1 MRVVPPYRRLG
12 QALPRRMRWTRQ
24 RPPTRRRVPRLY
36 RPEGRRIVRPS
47 ARVSLLHLASTVGL
61 IVVVWAVG
69 TLFQTFF
76 AARVYPHITIDHV
89 PVGGMTREDAIA
101 ALNDTETARV
111 HQPIFV
117 RVGAQSFQVTPAR
130 FGTRYDVVAAVD
142 RALAFGH
149 AGTPLVDG
157 WSEVSTIARG
167 ANLPLTG
174 TYDRGAIVRFLD
186 NVERKTHVAP
196 LSAVVG
202 VRGVQPVILR
212 DPMPGQRLDVAGAMA
227 TLSRVV
233 DTHDAAAVTLPLLQA
248 NSALGYPEANAALAQ
263 ARALLAAPI
272 TFQYTA
278 QNRWNLTP
286 DNIARLLSFTPQC
299 RAQSC
304 RFILSID
311 AARLAQTFQ
320 RGGVSRAVESPPS
333 PATYQFYFSSN
344 GPVVNVVADSS
355 GTIINTVSAANLVL
369 QQAAIPPGSPR
380 VVTLP
385 TNTTHASF
393 TTQDAENLNFAVNV
407 GSSASTDVLSPARTS
422 TLGAAQLHNLD
433 VAGSLVNTRQAPPV
447 VQPGQTVDLSAL
459 VGPLDATNAYSA
471 GLNTVDAHNITGIN
485 GGVEQF
491 ASAVLAA
498 AYDAGLPI
506 VQRDHYPYLT
516 VFTPP
521 GLDAVL
527 GDPTPTPTPT
537 PATARK
543 GARGRPVHVPDL
555 VFRNTTG
562 HALLIQVY
570 IDSSQTVRGVYLFN
584 ARGYA
589 PARQQSAAGYDVTDN
604 GGPLITLN
612 PDGSVDV
619 VRSRTITVNG
629 RSTTDSMSGHYTSLD
644 P

>member
-61 IVVVWAVG
+61 IAVVWALG
-69 TLFQTFF
+69 ALFQAFF
-76 AARVYPHITIDHV
+76 AARIYPHITIDHV

-101 ALNDTETARV
+101 ALNDTETARI

-117 RVGAQSFQVTPAR
+117 QVGAQSFQVTPAQ
-130 FGTRYDVVAAVD
+130 FGTRYDVAAAVD

-174 TYDRGAIVRFLD
+174 TYDQGAIARFLG
-186 NVERKTHVAP
+186 NVEHKTHVTP

-212 DPMPGQRLDVAGAMA
+212 DPVPGQQLDVEGAMV

-278 QNRWNLTP
+278 QNRWDLTP

-299 RAQSC
+299 RARSC
-304 RFILSID
+304 RFNLSID
-311 AARLAQTFQ
+311 ATKLSQAFQ
-320 RGGVSRAVESPPS
+320 RGRVSKAVESPPS
-333 PATYQFYFSSN
+333 PATYQLYFLAD
-344 GPVVNVVADSS
+344 GTPEVNVLADSS

-369 QQAAIPPGSPR
+369 QQAAVPPGSPR

-385 TNTTHASF
+385 TKTTHASF
-393 TTQDAENLNFAVNV
+393 TTGDAKGLDFARNV
-407 GSSASTDVLSPARTS
+407 GSSASTDVLSPARTA

-447 VQPGQTVDLSAL
+447 VLPGGTFDLLAL
-459 VGPLDATNAYSA
+459 VGPLKATNAYSA

-491 ASAVLAA
+491 ASAMLAA

-516 VFTPP
+516 ISTPP

-527 GDPTPTPTPT
+527 GDRTTNPTI
-537 PATARK
+537 ARK
-543 GARGRPVHVPDL
+543 GAKGGQVHVPDL
-555 VFRNTTG
+555 VFRNTTS
-562 HALLIQVY
+562 HAMLIQVY
-570 IDSSQTVRGVYLFN
+570 IDNSQTVRGVYLFN
-584 ARGYA
+584 APGYA
-589 PARQQSAAGYDVTDN
+589 PSRQQSADSYDVTDN
-604 GGPLITLN
+604 GGPLIILN

-629 RSTTDSMSGHYTSLD
+629 HSTTDSMSGHYTSLD

>member
-24 RPPTRRRVPRLY
+24 RPPTRRRIPRLY
-36 RPEGRRIVRPS
+36 RPKGRRIVRPS

-61 IVVVWAVG
+61 IAVVWSVG
-69 TLFQTFF
+69 ALFQGFF
-76 AARVYPHITIDHV
+76 AARIYPHIAIDHI

-117 RVGAQSFQVTPAR
+117 QVGAQSFQVTPAQ
-130 FGTRYDVVAAVD
+130 FGTRYDVAAAVD

-149 AGTPLVDG
+149 AGSPFVSG
-157 WSEVSTIARG
+157 WSEVSTMARG
-167 ANLPLTG
+167 ANLPLSG
-174 TYDRGAIVRFLD
+174 TYDQGAIARFLSD
-186 NVERKTHVAP
+186 IERKTHVAP

-212 DPMPGQRLDVAGAMA
+212 DPVPGQQLDVAGAAA

-233 DTHDAAAVTLPLLQA
+233 DTHDAAAVTLPLLRA
-248 NSALGYPEANAALAQ
+248 DSALGYPEANAALAQ
-263 ARALLAAPI
+263 AHALLAAPI

-278 QNRWNLTP
+278 QNTWSLTP
-286 DNIARLLSFTPQC
+286 DNIARLLSFSPQC

-304 RFILSID
+304 HFTLSID
-311 AARLAQTFQ
+311 AARLAQAFQ
-320 RGGVSRAVESPPS
+320 RGDVSKAVEIPPS
-333 PATYQFYFSSN
+333 PATYQFYFATD
-344 GPVVNVVADSS
+344 GTPTVNVVADSS

-369 QQAAIPPGSPR
+369 QQAAVAPGSPR
-380 VVTLP
+380 VITLP
-385 TNTTHASF
+385 TKTTHATF
-393 TTQDAENLNFAVNV
+393 TTQDAEALNFVRNV
-407 GSSASTDVLSPARTS
+407 GSSASTDVLSPARTA
-422 TLGAAQLHNLD
+422 TLSAAQLHNLD
-433 VAGSLVNTRQAPPV
+433 AAGSLVNTRVAPPV
-447 VQPGQTVDLSAL
+447 VRPGQSVDLFAL
-459 VGPLDATNAYSA
+459 VGPLDATKVYSA
-471 GLNTVDAHNITGIN
+471 GLNIVDAHNITGVN

-491 ASAVLAA
+491 ASAMLAA

-516 VFTPP
+516 ISTPP

-527 GDPTPTPTPT
+527 GDPATNPM
-537 PATARK
+537 TARK
-543 GARGRPVHVPDL
+543 GPKGKHVHVPDL
-555 VFRNTTG
+555 MFRNTTG

-570 IDSSQTVRGVYLFN
+570 IDNSGTVRGVYLFN
-584 ARGYA
+584 APGYA
-589 PARQQSAAGYDVTDN
+589 PSRQQSANGYVVTDN

-629 RSTTDSMSGHYTSLD
+629 HSATDSMSGHYTSLD